1 MAPSLEPAQRPI
13 NLIKSA
19 DRCEQHL
26 NGLSK
31 YARDSKTKHN
41 SGKKKVLLEDVI
53 TRVSHNIQSLK
64 AWTAAITKGRQ
75 TSDEEIK
82 ASVNSVFE
90 NIVLRVDDAKEAL
103 SHRLA
108 FSMWISDKSKCVLLQ
123 RCIPKLKL
131 TSEQG
136 SRGCTSLEGIG

>member
-1 MAPSLEPAQRPI
+1 MLQGYGALSGAAQRPI

-26 NGLSK
+26 NWLRK
-31 YARDSKTKHN
+31 YASDSKTNYN

-53 TRVSHNIQSLK
+53 TRVNSNIQSLK

-90 NIVLRVDDAKEAL
+90 NIISRVNDAKEAL
-103 SHRLA
+103 SHRLG
-108 FSMWISDKSKCVLLQ
+108 FSVWNSDKSKCVMLQ
-123 RCIPKLKL
+123 
-131 TSEQG
+131 G
-136 SRGCTSLEGIG
+136 

>member
-1 MAPSLEPAQRPI
+1 MAPSLEPAQPPI

-26 NGLSK
+26 NGLRK
-31 YARDSKTKHN
+31 YASDSKTKYN
-41 SGKKKVLLEDVI
+41 SGKKKILLEDVI
-53 TRVSHNIQSLK
+53 TRLNSNIQSLK

-90 NIVLRVDDAKEAL
+90 NIVSRVDDAKEAL
-103 SHRLA
+103 SHRLGLSV
-108 FSMWISDKSKCVLLQ
+108 FSSDKSKYVCYKG
-123 RCIPKLKL
+123 CILEFKL
-131 TSEQG
+131 TSGQG
-136 SRGCTSLEGIG
+136 SRSCTSLEGIG